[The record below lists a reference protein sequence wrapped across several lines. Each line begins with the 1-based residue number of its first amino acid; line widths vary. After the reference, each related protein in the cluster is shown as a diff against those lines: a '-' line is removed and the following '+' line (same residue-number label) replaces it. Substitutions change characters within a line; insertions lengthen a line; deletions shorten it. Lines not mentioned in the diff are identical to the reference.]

1 MLPLL
6 VRIMVQLQLLLL
18 LLLMLPL
25 STRITLSLLFS
36 VSISPSLGRST
47 MPIWWLSF
55 LLVRPLSRVLL
66 CTLLNPLPIQLHFL
80 CHGGSRC
87 IRIPRD
93 SANVLTICERRTH
106 MDSLASLHSCLWF
119 CYGSPVA
126 WTKARARAR
135 TRAASPSTQGCH
147 VDHEHID
154 IMLHLM
160 RRFLMPKNLV
170 VGVTMSRHTG
180 NFEICSAQLWREVI
194 FTEESIRAKSYFM
207 YGSLTIP
214 FH

>member
-36 VSISPSLGRST
+36 VSVSPSLGRST

-160 RRFLMPKNLV
+160 TFSDAKKSGSGRHYVAPHRQFRDLFCPIVERSNIHRRIYSCQILFYV
-170 VGVTMSRHTG
+170 
-180 NFEICSAQLWREVI
+180 W
-194 FTEESIRAKSYFM
+194 
-207 YGSLTIP
+207 
-214 FH
+214 

>member
-1 MLPLL
+1 MVSGELTVASAHRSKVHPTTLPLQLL
-6 VRIMVQLQLLLL
+6 VTGATTTRIMVQLLLLL

-36 VSISPSLGRST
+36 VFVSPSGRST

-55 LLVRPLSRVLL
+55 LLVQLRVLL

-87 IRIPRD
+87 IKILWD

-119 CYGSPVA
+119 CYRSPVA
-126 WTKARARAR
+126 WIK
-135 TRAASPSTQGCH
+135 TRACACRLSINSEMPCGSRTYQYYVASDATFSNAKKSGS
-147 VDHEHID
+147 
-154 IMLHLM
+154 
-160 RRFLMPKNLV
+160 RRHYVALQAI
-170 VGVTMSRHTG
+170 SRSLLL
-180 NFEICSAQLWREVI
+180 N
-194 FTEESIRAKSYFM
+194 
-207 YGSLTIP
+207 YGDK
-214 FH
+214 